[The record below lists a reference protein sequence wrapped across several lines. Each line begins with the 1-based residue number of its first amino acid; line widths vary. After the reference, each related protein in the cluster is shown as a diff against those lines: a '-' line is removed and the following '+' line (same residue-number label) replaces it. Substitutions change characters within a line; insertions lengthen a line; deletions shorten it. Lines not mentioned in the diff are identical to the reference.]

1 MVSAVTVPSSVILMR
16 LTRCSAWRSF
26 WSQWFL
32 SAAPRASVDL
42 WDAVK
47 AGDHARAHD
56 LHLKLLALW
65 NALMPHD
72 NLPASTKSAQSLQGC
87 PAGVARQPMAM
98 PDAAHQARI
107 KTALDALGTLAA
119 AAE

>member
-1 MVSAVTVPSSVILMR
+1 
-16 LTRCSAWRSF
+16 
-26 WSQWFL
+26 
-32 SAAPRASVDL
+32 
-42 WDAVK
+42 
-47 AGDHARAHD
+47 
-56 LHLKLLALW
+56 
-65 NALMPHD
+65 MPHD
-72 NLPASTKSAQSLQGC
+72 NLPASTKFAQSLQGC